1 MNATVKTTP
10 ATKAK
15 QIRLSKA
22 SATYWRVTFDYPP
35 LNLMGPEFL
44 LEFDEIITA
53 IESDEQRRVVVFDS
67 AVDGFFPSLLELRH
81 IANHPT
87 MNRRARHGNAALG
100 HHRHEIPIAQSVRDV
115 PAYAQLDDLGIE
127 PPPSVTGISNN
138 WLGIWR
144 LVNAGILRYRALVIW
159 RPRHPRLHDI
169 VR

>member
-53 IESDEQRRVVVFDS
+53 IESDE
-67 AVDGFFPSLLELRH
+67 
-81 IANHPT
+81 
-87 MNRRARHGNAALG
+87 
-100 HHRHEIPIAQSVRDV
+100 
-115 PAYAQLDDLGIE
+115 
-127 PPPSVTGISNN
+127 
-138 WLGIWR
+138 
-144 LVNAGILRYRALVIW
+144 
-159 RPRHPRLHDI
+159 
-169 VR
+169 